1 MSNLTP
7 FALRDT
13 PALIERIFP
22 AQKISAEAQKER
34 KAGAGQTLTAL
45 GSYWKGRKP
54 LIMVRAIVLGCLLPV
69 TEDLEADLQIFEQLM
84 AIADESFSRR
94 EPKLKVAELAE
105 RIRLENP
112 WDFFDYILPKG
123 KNLPLFEGGDNEDN
137 IANLTFPLQ
146 IPLKVRWKRG
156 LPDAEKQKIYGLA
169 LEGLTYEEKVN
180 LCKRPEELDPEMLYG
195 PIWPAVNAHLGRFGI
210 SAQSHQELVEQLGIL
225 RFGHRPK
232 VGDTFCGGGSI
243 PFEAARLG
251 CDVYASDLNP
261 VACMLTWGALNII
274 GASPERR
281 AEIEQAQ
288 REVAEAVDQ
297 EIVTLGIE
305 HNERGDRAKA
315 YLYCLETHCPET
327 GWLVPMSPSWAVSKR
342 HNVYAKLIPN
352 PQEKRFE
359 IEIITGASQ
368 EEMETAEKGTVQDGN
383 LIYELDEKVY
393 QTSIKTIRGDYK
405 DQDKVNRN
413 KLRQWE
419 KSDFKPRPDDIFQ
432 ERLYC
437 IQWIAKET
445 LGKST
450 LDTYFAAVTAWDLAN
465 EKKVEDIV
473 GKSLRTWQDKGLV
486 PDMEIEAGAK
496 TDEPI
501 RTRGWRYWH
510 HLFNPRNILLISNL
524 KKISKESIHFLGI
537 ARCLDYNNKLTRWFT
552 GSRTDGGSDFTT
564 NMFSNQ
570 ALNTLIN
577 WGCRG
582 SLDGIEPFTR
592 KTVTIKNKIL
602 NNHSVFVLD
611 VKSLS
616 IRNDIFITDPPYADA
631 VNYEE
636 ILSTGQK
643 A

>member
-112 WDFFDYILPKG
+112 WDFFDYTLPKG

-261 VACMLTWGALNII
+261 VACMLT
-274 GASPERR
+274 
-281 AEIEQAQ
+281 
-288 REVAEAVDQ
+288 
-297 EIVTLGIE
+297 
-305 HNERGDRAKA
+305 
-315 YLYCLETHCPET
+315 
-327 GWLVPMSPSWAVSKR
+327 
-342 HNVYAKLIPN
+342 
-352 PQEKRFE
+352 
-359 IEIITGASQ
+359 
-368 EEMETAEKGTVQDGN
+368 
-383 LIYELDEKVY
+383 
-393 QTSIKTIRGDYK
+393 
-405 DQDKVNRN
+405 
-413 KLRQWE
+413 
-419 KSDFKPRPDDIFQ
+419 
-432 ERLYC
+432 
-437 IQWIAKET
+437 
-445 LGKST
+445 
-450 LDTYFAAVTAWDLAN
+450 
-465 EKKVEDIV
+465 
-473 GKSLRTWQDKGLV
+473 
-486 PDMEIEAGAK
+486 
-496 TDEPI
+496 
-501 RTRGWRYWH
+501 
-510 HLFNPRNILLISNL
+510 
-524 KKISKESIHFLGI
+524 
-537 ARCLDYNNKLTRWFT
+537 
-552 GSRTDGGSDFTT
+552 
-564 NMFSNQ
+564 
-570 ALNTLIN
+570 
-577 WGCRG
+577 
-582 SLDGIEPFTR
+582 
-592 KTVTIKNKIL
+592 
-602 NNHSVFVLD
+602 
-611 VKSLS
+611 
-616 IRNDIFITDPPYADA
+616 
-631 VNYEE
+631 
-636 ILSTGQK
+636 
-643 A
+643 